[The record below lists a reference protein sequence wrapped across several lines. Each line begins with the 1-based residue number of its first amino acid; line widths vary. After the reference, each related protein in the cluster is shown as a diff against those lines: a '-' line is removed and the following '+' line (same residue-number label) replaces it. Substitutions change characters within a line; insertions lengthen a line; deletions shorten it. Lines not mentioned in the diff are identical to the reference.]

1 MSRSSILF
9 PFISLAVLLF
19 TFGLADSHV
28 ADHQVTYTI
37 GFSPNDLSFVK
48 DSGFD
53 KISLKGSEDIR
64 TAGSPL
70 LPVKSICLLL
80 PTNTEVANVFVSAE
94 QYVPLGEYS
103 ILPTQLDQK
112 TDGSDNNAWTAP
124 DPRIYDTDS
133 PFPGKR
139 VELVDEGY
147 LGGNHLVTLAVYP
160 LEYYPQS
167 KRLFLYNQLEINVI
181 LRNTDKLPKS
191 AQKQI
196 NSSKDIQ
203 TYEKILSQ
211 IVTNREDISN
221 LANRNFRLASSGDSS
236 DSSPSPAYL
245 VVTASDMEVAFT
257 PLVNWKTKKGIKA
270 GMVSIESILSN
281 YTGRD
286 DAEKL
291 RNFLIEAYQK
301 GTTWVLLGGDEH
313 VVPIRYA
320 YPTNTTTVPSMT
332 DQQICDLY
340 FSDVDG
346 DWDVDNDGVW
356 GEPQQDHPDLFPDLF
371 VGRVPCGNAAEAQA
385 FVEKLLSYE
394 KNPGNGSPGYLT
406 SALWLCSD
414 QMRDW
419 NLGEGQHA
427 MVSPFVPSGFSQ
439 DTNTLIESPSGDASN
454 PTGPDG
460 GTCINRMNQGWGII
474 GVLAHGKASAFVAKS
489 NLINGSPKSWVS
501 TISSKADGN
510 GHLPDLGNDQKY
522 GIMYSIAC
530 SQSAID
536 VDEYPYLGDDPCVG
550 EYYPLASQKGGV
562 AFLGYSRWGWV
573 SVSYMLFE
581 KFLEYLTNGNPE
593 HHIGIAEALSR
604 CEYPSYRDLNYG
616 HNLFGD
622 PEMNVWTDLPL
633 IFQVTHPEEVTLGP
647 QTIGIAVMSSGM
659 GVADAFVCFSLNDRI
674 MYQGETDQE
683 GFLSAVINLDDVGE
697 MSVVVTKAGYL
708 PYEGTI
714 TVSLAA
720 DVNEDDNSAGI
731 ESFGLSQN
739 YPNPFNPVTS
749 IHYSVS
755 NKSKASHTSLKIY
768 NILGQKVRTL
778 VDGPQGAGSFEVI
791 WNGKDDKGNDLSSGI
806 YFYTLVAG
814 DYRNTRKMTF
824 LK

>member
-1 MSRSSILF
+1 
-9 PFISLAVLLF
+9 
-19 TFGLADSHV
+19 
-28 ADHQVTYTI
+28 
-37 GFSPNDLSFVK
+37 
-48 DSGFD
+48 
-53 KISLKGSEDIR
+53 
-64 TAGSPL
+64 
-70 LPVKSICLLL
+70 
-80 PTNTEVANVFVSAE
+80 
-94 QYVPLGEYS
+94 
-103 ILPTQLDQK
+103 
-112 TDGSDNNAWTAP
+112 
-124 DPRIYDTDS
+124 
-133 PFPGKR
+133 
-139 VELVDEGY
+139 
-147 LGGNHLVTLAVYP
+147 
-160 LEYYPQS
+160 
-167 KRLFLYNQLEINVI
+167 
-181 LRNTDKLPKS
+181 
-191 AQKQI
+191 
-196 NSSKDIQ
+196 
-203 TYEKILSQ
+203 
-211 IVTNREDISN
+211 
-221 LANRNFRLASSGDSS
+221 
-236 DSSPSPAYL
+236 
-245 VVTASDMEVAFT
+245 
-257 PLVNWKTKKGIKA
+257 
-270 GMVSIESILSN
+270 
-281 YTGRD
+281 
-286 DAEKL
+286 
-291 RNFLIEAYQK
+291 
-301 GTTWVLLGGDEH
+301 
-313 VVPIRYA
+313 
-320 YPTNTTTVPSMT
+320 
-332 DQQICDLY
+332 
-340 FSDVDG
+340 
-346 DWDVDNDGVW
+346 
-356 GEPQQDHPDLFPDLF
+356 
-371 VGRVPCGNAAEAQA
+371 
-385 FVEKLLSYE
+385 
-394 KNPGNGSPGYLT
+394 
-406 SALWLCSD
+406 
-414 QMRDW
+414 
-419 NLGEGQHA
+419 
-427 MVSPFVPSGFSQ
+427 
-439 DTNTLIESPSGDASN
+439 
-454 PTGPDG
+454 
-460 GTCINRMNQGWGII
+460 MNQGWGII

-739 YPNPFNPVTS
+739 YPNPFNPVTN

-778 VDGPQGAGSFEVI
+778 VDGPQSAGSFEVI